1 MSEICTTGFS
11 TFICGGMKV
20 RKPYGVIAD
29 DIVIPH
35 LPVNLLGGEHPS
47 RVTAQQLK
55 YFVFE
60 RCETN
65 SFAVYRH
72 AFALGVEHQS
82 ADDDLRFLYLHC
94 AQLGVAPQLAFHA
107 RDQLGRVKRLCNVI
121 IRTCGQ
127 SEDFVRVL
135 ALGRQQYD
143 RQVFAF
149 PYL

>member
-1 MSEICTTGFS
+1 MDGD
-11 TFICGGMKV
+11 
-20 RKPYGVIAD
+20 GVVAD

-35 LPVNLLGGEHPS
+35 LPVNLLRGEHPS
-47 RVTAQQLK
+47 RVTAQQLE

-60 RCETN
+60 RCKTN
-65 SFAVYRH
+65 GFAVHRH

-82 ADDDLRFLYLHC
+82 ADGNLRFLYLHR

-107 RDQLGRVKRLCNVI
+107 RDQFGRVERLCNVI
-121 IRTCGQ
+121 IRTRGQ

-135 ALGRQQYD
+135 TLGRQQDD
-143 RQVFAF
+143 RQVFTF